1 MNGGTNQE
9 VSIENGMGGEGD
21 LEAVMVGQEK
31 HVSVEDGIGGGDM
44 EARFRMG
51 QEMQVSKCGCIGCS

>member
-1 MNGGTNQE
+1 
-9 VSIENGMGGEGD
+9 MGGEGD